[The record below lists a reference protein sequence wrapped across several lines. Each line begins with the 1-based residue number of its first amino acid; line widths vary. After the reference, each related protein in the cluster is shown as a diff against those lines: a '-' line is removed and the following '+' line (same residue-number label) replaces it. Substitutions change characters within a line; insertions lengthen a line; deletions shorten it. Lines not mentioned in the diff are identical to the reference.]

1 MQPVVK
7 DRYCLTYENQ
17 YFELDMYQ
25 GCNDQAILEIELTDK
40 SDSVNL
46 PPWIT
51 VVKEVTDDIHYKNHQ
66 IAMRGTL

>member
-1 MQPVVK
+1 MHG
-7 DRYCLTYENQ
+7 
-17 YFELDMYQ
+17 LDMYQ